1 MRRTT
6 YRVATAAIVLTAA
19 LFCGCARR
27 ATVTF
32 VLRNS
37 HSEELAFNMDR
48 GWQPNL
54 FAYRGKPPRAK
65 WILMFPRHCYAACT
79 APERDRCPVCPEPES
94 GKAQLSAQKFTR
106 VAPGDDLSVPWDGQV
121 FVYEKTRGK
130 RKGKRRGCEC
140 HRTEPAPPGTYTVRA
155 CGLRLTKSA
164 ERRTQL
170 QCVNGEMTLPAS
182 SPQVIELD
190 FGSPDSRRAAARR
203 AGR

>member
-1 MRRTT
+1 M
-6 YRVATAAIVLTAA
+6 AQ
-19 LFCGCARR
+19 G
-27 ATVTF
+27 
-32 VLRNS
+32 
-37 HSEELAFNMDR
+37 ELA
-48 GWQPNL
+48 
-54 FAYRGKPPRAK
+54 
-65 WILMFPRHCYAACT
+65 
-79 APERDRCPVCPEPES
+79 
-94 GKAQLSAQKFTR
+94 AQKFEQGGAGRRARPCRGT
-106 VAPGDDLSVPWDGQV
+106 AQV

-190 FGSPDSRRAAARR
+190 FGIRPGADARAR
-203 AGR
+203 